1 MSLKAFHLLF
11 IAACELLLF
20 GFSGYENYRY
30 RELAQSGVDLWI
42 GFASSLFGI
51 LLLIY
56 VWFFLRKTKDISLI

>member
-20 GFSGYENYRY
+20 GFAGYENYRY
-30 RELAQSGVDLWI
+30 RELTRDSVDLWI

-51 LLLIY
+51 VLLIY
-56 VWFFLRKTKDISLI
+56 AWFFLRKTKDIGLI